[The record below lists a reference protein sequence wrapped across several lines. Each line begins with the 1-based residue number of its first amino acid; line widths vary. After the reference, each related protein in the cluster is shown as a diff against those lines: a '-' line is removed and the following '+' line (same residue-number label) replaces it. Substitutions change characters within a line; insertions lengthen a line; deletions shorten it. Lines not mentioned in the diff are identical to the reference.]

1 MQMHISNTYPQ
12 STTNNTYY
20 LITNTH
26 LPLPL
31 YLSLFHGMCVSIWAP
46 SSPLG
51 TEHRQGRGGC
61 CWRLLSPFGHWDGA
75 DCTGQLVH
83 DLCVSPPDS
92 ETHAC
97 STLPVGTSR

>member
-12 STTNNTYY
+12 STTNNTSY

-26 LPLPL
+26 LPL
-31 YLSLFHGMCVSIWAP
+31 YLSLFHGMCVSIWTP

-51 TEHRQGRGGC
+51 TEHRQGPGM
-61 CWRLLSPFGHWDGA
+61 LLAALVPIRTLGRA